1 MAAKQRADVRVT
13 DKRMLPLIT
22 GAAVSIAGSQ
32 PKGARFQITTVVDG
46 GKPRKSRLGSKRAVR
61 LQHPRGRK
69 ELRIVFLRT
78 DAGKRASSLCLEL
91 ADSQR
96 NTAEVKGDDSSEE
109 E

>member
-1 MAAKQRADVRVT
+1 
-13 DKRMLPLIT
+13 
-22 GAAVSIAGSQ
+22 VSIAGSQ